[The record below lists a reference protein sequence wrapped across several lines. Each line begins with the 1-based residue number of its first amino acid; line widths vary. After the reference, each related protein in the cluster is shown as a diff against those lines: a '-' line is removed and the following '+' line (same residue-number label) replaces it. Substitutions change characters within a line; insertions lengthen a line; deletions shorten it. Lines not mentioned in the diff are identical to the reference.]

1 MRRVLPILS
10 LLLLTFAV
18 CGQTLSLTFTSKT
31 EAKFFVYLNGRLQ
44 NEKSKGML
52 TISNLE
58 DKDYHVR
65 IVIDDPYEV
74 AYTQTFH
81 PSAKHNS
88 YTVEFNPVRER
99 VIVREAKAE
108 VDEEATQEEGERIPP
123 SPAAEQRKKAR
134 PDAVRLNGQRPN
146 TSQVNSVRTKTVLEK

>member
-10 LLLLTFAV
+10 LLLLTVAAS
-18 CGQTLSLTFTSKT
+18 GQSLSLSFTSKT

-44 NEKSKGML
+44 NEKSRGML
-52 TISNLE
+52 TINNLE

-74 AYTQTFH
+74 AYTQTFR

-108 VDEEATQEEGERIPP
+108 VEEQTTQEEGERIPP
-123 SPAAEQRKKAR
+123 SPAAQQRKKAR
-134 PDAVRLNGQRPN
+134 PDAVRLNGN
-146 TSQVNSVRTKTVLEK
+146 SVHSSQVNSVRTKTVME